1 MASIQDRVIGAL
13 RLQVST
19 FEEVEHDATATSQ
32 AAIVVLVAAISGAIG
47 ASRGVYFGAVA
58 IVMSVVFS
66 LIGWAV
72 GAAVIWLVGTRVFP
86 GKNTEA
92 DYGQLLRCVGFAQAP
107 GLFGILG
114 IIPILGLLIRVVLG
128 IWSLIAGVIAVRQAL
143 DYDDTLKAVIVVVV
157 AWVIMFLIT
166 MLVGVL
172 GLGAA
177 AVGGGMIG
185 G

>member
-1 MASIQDRVIGAL
+1 MASFQERVVGAM

-32 AAIVVLVAAISGAIG
+32 AAIVVLAAAVSGAL
-47 ASRGVYFGAVA
+47 ASLRYGFFGPVA
-58 IVMSVVFS
+58 IAMSVVFS

-114 IIPILGLLIRVVLG
+114 IIPILGLLIRLVLA
-128 IWSLIAGVIAVRQAL
+128 IWSLVAGVIAVRQAL
-143 DYDDTLKAVIVVVV
+143 DYDDTLKAVVVVVV
-157 AWVIMFLIT
+157 AWVIMFCIT
-166 MLVGVL
+166 LMVGFL
-172 GLGAA
+172 GFGAA
-177 AVGGGMIG
+177 VVGGGLLG
-185 G
+185 R